1 MAKGTIRKALAGTA
15 LLVAISGLSF
25 NAGKLLSV
33 PSFYVIEASVLDRAE
48 GICTHQG
55 GALSYT
61 MSKDEVLLVT
71 CSDNIE
77 SGENSHFVH

>member
-1 MAKGTIRKALAGTA
+1 MAKGTIRKASAGTA
-15 LLVAISGLSF
+15 LLVAATAISF
-25 NAGKLLSV
+25 NAGELLAT
-33 PSFYVIEASVLDRAE
+33 PSFYVIEADTLDNAS

-55 GALSYT
+55 GVLSYT
-61 MSKDEVLLVT
+61 MSKDEVLMVT